1 MTVLEYI
8 LLSLCLVSMIAF
20 IVTRVIKGGLAGV
33 ITKTVASVVFVISGV
48 LTLATTTYD
57 RLIVSF
63 IVIGLI
69 MGMLGDILLDLKVV
83 YPDSDKYYLN
93 SGMASFG
100 IGHIFYFLAFTM
112 IAQNLSISLTLPLIL
127 TSIIAVIL
135 TISITLSSK
144 TMNLNFGKFIWQ
156 TVGYT
161 FILSFMTVYTLMLAI
176 KGMSFIPFI
185 GLLLFFLSDI
195 VLSFQYFGGKIADK
209 KLIVINHALYYLAQI
224 TLVFY
229 IMFV

>member
-1 MTVLEYI
+1 
-8 LLSLCLVSMIAF
+8 
-20 IVTRVIKGGLAGV
+20 
-33 ITKTVASVVFVISGV
+33 
-48 LTLATTTYD
+48 
-57 RLIVSF
+57 
-63 IVIGLI
+63 
-69 MGMLGDILLDLKVV
+69 
-83 YPDSDKYYLN
+83 
-93 SGMASFG
+93 
-100 IGHIFYFLAFTM
+100 
-112 IAQNLSISLTLPLIL
+112 
-127 TSIIAVIL
+127 
-135 TISITLSSK
+135 
-144 TMNLNFGKFIWQ
+144 MNLNFGKFLWQ

-229 IMFV
+229 IMFI

>member
-33 ITKTVASVVFVISGV
+33 ITKTVASFVFVISGV
-48 LTLATTTYD
+48 LTLATTNYD

-83 YPDSDKYYLN
+83 YPDNDKYYLN

-144 TMNLNFGKFIWQ
+144 TMNLNFGKFLWQ

-229 IMFV
+229 IMFI